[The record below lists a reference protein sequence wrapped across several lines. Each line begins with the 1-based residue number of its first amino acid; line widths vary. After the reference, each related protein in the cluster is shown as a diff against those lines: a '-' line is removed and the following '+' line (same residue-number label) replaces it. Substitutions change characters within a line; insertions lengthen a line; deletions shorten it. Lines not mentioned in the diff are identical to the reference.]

1 MLVEADLFTGLSNVA
16 VVIDLVIGI
25 PTIIVAIYGTVQVW
39 HLRRTYRRRLEAL
52 AQTRS
57 RRPVAI
63 AIGIGGA
70 GTGDIMEAVKGSLHD
85 HGLGDIE
92 PFSIS
97 RPGYVSPEEMLKV
110 RDEFLELKA
119 RLGAATEVHYFY
131 KGPVPLTTAFGA
143 ILDNWAPATLYAY
156 EDGVYRPVIYL
167 NKQFTVGKS
176 ALKFSKKKS

>member
-1 MLVEADLFTGLSNVA
+1 MLVEADLFAGLSNVA
-16 VVIDLVIGI
+16 AVIDLVIGI
-25 PTIIVAIYGTVQVW
+25 PTIIVAIYGAVQIW
-39 HLRRTYRRRLEAL
+39 HLRRTYRQRLEAL
-52 AQTRS
+52 AQTRT

-63 AIGIGGA
+63 AIGIGGR
-70 GTGDIMEAVKGSLHD
+70 GTGDITEAVTSSLKD
-85 HGLGDIE
+85 HGLEDIE
-92 PFSIS
+92 LFTLS

-110 RDEFLELKA
+110 RDEFLDLKS
-119 RLGAATEVHYFY
+119 RLGAATEIHYFY

-156 EDGVYRPVIYL
+156 EDGVYHPVIYL

>member
-1 MLVEADLFTGLSNVA
+1 MFADVFVWISNTAAVLDIITIAVA
-16 VVIDLVIGI
+16 AFG
-25 PTIIVAIYGTVQVW
+25 AVQIW
-39 HLRRTYRRRLEAL
+39 RLRHTYRRRLEAL
-52 AQTRS
+52 AQNRT

-63 AIGIGGA
+63 AVGIGG
-70 GTGDIMEAVKGSLHD
+70 GGDITEAVKSSLKD

-92 PFSIS
+92 LFTLS
-97 RPGYVSPEEMLKV
+97 RPDYVSPEEMLKV
-110 RDEFLELKA
+110 RDEFLGLKA

-143 ILDNWAPATLYAY
+143 ILDNWAPATLYAF

-176 ALKFSKKKS
+176 ALKASKRKN

>member
-1 MLVEADLFTGLSNVA
+1 MVLTDDVFVWISNTAAVLDIITVA
-16 VVIDLVIGI
+16 VAAFGVFQI
-25 PTIIVAIYGTVQVW
+25 W
-39 HLRRTYRRRLEAL
+39 RLRRTYRKRLDAL

-63 AIGIGGA
+63 AIGIGGG
-70 GTGDIMEAVKGSLHD
+70 GTGDIMEAVKTSLQD

-92 PFSIS
+92 TFPIS
-97 RPGYVSPEEMLKV
+97 RPGLVTPEEMLKV
-110 RDEFLELKA
+110 RDELLELKA

-156 EDGVYRPVIYL
+156 EDGTYRPVIYL